1 MIKDITTQASFHSD
15 TGIVHIIP
23 RKWPLLQHAMQCDVI
38 PRQVA
43 VYLHNNALCLHYFCT
58 LQLPKNKSLKSL
70 SCNEVFNVWGLT
82 FSPTNI
88 YTTIFFVQEK
98 RKLKNISC
106 ILPMSI
112 VDLLILQ
119 NKQKSRPN

>member
-1 MIKDITTQASFHSD
+1 MFT
-15 TGIVHIIP
+15 
-23 RKWPLLQHAMQCDVI
+23 LL
-38 PRQVA
+38 
-43 VYLHNNALCLHYFCT
+43 LYFT
-58 LQLPKNKSLKSL
+58 IAKKNKSLKSL

-119 NKQKSRPN
+119 NKQKK